1 MNIFATI
8 TNRTMKQNKART
20 IVTIIGV
27 ILATAMISAVITL
40 GISLQRYMY
49 DYAVETDGNW
59 HVVAKGLSEEQVKEF
74 QENEEVKDSSVISE
88 IGYAKIGENDED
100 LFGQY
105 LYLQS
110 IDEKAAEML
119 SVKLTQGR
127 LPENENEII
136 IQGGLQQND
145 NEIRIGDTI
154 SFPVGDRKD
163 AEGNSLPFNAYIQV
177 DEEGNPMETFQEREQ
192 RQFEVVGFL
201 EHWGDTQVAGAGLD
215 AFTGK
220 GEESQSVNQI
230 YMELKNPSDAFAFME
245 KYEDEF
251 SMQGNTSVLRW
262 MGVSGNASFEGML
275 NGMLTILIV
284 IIGVGAVSL
293 IYNAFSISLRERT
306 TQFGLLS
313 SIGATKRQLRR
324 SMWQEAL
331 VVGAIGIP
339 IGILCGIGGIGVT
352 LYFIGDSMAQ
362 FIHGTQSGKMTL
374 QTSPGAILLSA
385 LIAFLIICISVW
397 IPAARIKKITPLEAI
412 RANKDVR
419 IRAKEVKSPKI
430 IQKLFGLEGMLAD
443 KNYKRDRKKYR
454 ATVFSLTISIVLFTS
469 ATLFSNYM
477 DMTGSFMLEAPEY
490 ELQFVLV
497 DSEEDD
503 IEGKDNERE
512 DLLQMFEQGED
523 VDEVELHGEMSMPAG
538 IAKEDLADEA
548 TNHIWGYGLQEFY
561 TITEEAASPFNEK
574 DYYEYFEVI
583 GLSDEA
589 FEEYAS
595 SQGVNP
601 APYMQKG
608 NREVLFYDN
617 YQFYNGDSGRYENV
631 RTIGQEG
638 INIQI
643 LPENPSYDE
652 EYQDPNTIMNGAES
666 LVLGQRVDQMP
677 EGIENSNSICTI
689 VIPESRGE
697 ELIGTNS
704 YNRSGFIWC
713 YQIQS
718 SNYQNSYEDL
728 TQKMEE
734 RGIDKDSLRNI
745 AQQYEQDRGI
755 QIAIR
760 ILSFGFIT
768 LISLIAA
775 VNVFNTISTNIM
787 LRKREFAML
796 KSMGM
801 NMKSM
806 KKMMN
811 YECLIYGFR
820 SIFYGVILS
829 LLISFAMFMVL
840 SQGAAVDF
848 RQPWEGIL
856 ISVIWVFAVVFIT
869 MLYSMSKIKKQNII
883 DELKKDS

>member
-1 MNIFATI
+1 MNIFVTI

-27 ILATAMISAVITL
+27 ILATAMISAVVTL

-59 HVVAKGLSEEQVKEF
+59 HVVAKGLSEERVKEF
-74 QENEEVKDSSVISE
+74 QENEEVKDFSVISE

-119 SVKLTQGR
+119 SLKLTQGR

-163 AEGNSLPFNAYIQV
+163 EEGNSLLYNAPVQY
-177 DEEGNPMETFQEREQ
+177 DEEVKLTETFQKRED
-192 RQFEVVGFL
+192 RQFTVVGFL
-201 EHWGDTQVAGAGLD
+201 EHWGNTQRSGAGLD
-215 AFTGK
+215 AFIGK
-220 GEESQSVNQI
+220 GPESQSINHL
-230 YMELKNPSDAFAFME
+230 YMELYHPSDTFDFIE
-245 KYEDEF
+245 KYKDDTF
-251 SMQGNTSVLRW
+251 MQENTSVLKW
-262 MGVSGNASFEGML
+262 MGISGNDTFQGML
-275 NGMLTILIV
+275 IGMLTILIV
-284 IIGVGAVSL
+284 IIGIGAVSL

-339 IGILCGIGGIGVT
+339 IGILSGIGGIGVT
-352 LYFIGDSMAQ
+352 LHFIGESMARY
-362 FIHGTQSGKMTL
+362 IHGTEDGKITL
-374 QTSPGAILLSA
+374 ETSPGAILLSA

-412 RANKDVR
+412 RANKDVC
-419 IRAKEVKSPKI
+419 IRSKEVKSPKI
-430 IQKLFGLEGMLAD
+430 IQKLFGLEGMLAN

-454 ATVFSLTISIVLFTS
+454 ATVFSLTVSIVLFTA

-477 DMTGSFMLEAPEY
+477 DMTGAFMLEAPEY
-490 ELQFVLV
+490 ELQYV
-497 DSEEDD
+497 DWENELAK
-503 IEGKDNERE
+503 EERE
-512 DLLQMFEQGED
+512 DLLRMFESGED
-523 VDEVELHGEMSMPAG
+523 VKEVDLHGEMSIPAE
-538 IAKEDLADEA
+538 IAKDDTTRESRDNLE
-548 TNHIWGYGLQEFY
+548 GYELQNFY
-561 TITEEAASPFNEK
+561 DFSESETVSLDAEK
-574 DYYEYFEVI
+574 WYDYFKVI
-583 GLSDEA
+583 GLPDEE
-589 FEEYAS
+589 FRTYAS
-595 SQGVNP
+595 SHGIDP
-601 APYMQKG
+601 EPYMQEG
-608 NREVLFYDN
+608 NKDVLYYDAYGFFN
-617 YQFYNGDSGRYENV
+617 ADTSRYEKIH
-631 RTIGQEG
+631 TIQEEG
-638 INIQI
+638 TKIRFLPQI
-643 LPENPSYDE
+643 DYENNETPSV
-652 EYQDPNTIMNGAES
+652 QTILDQASGV
-666 LVLGQRVDQMP
+666 VLKKQMKTLP
-677 EGIENSNSICTI
+677 EGISEPNSFCTI
-689 VIPESRGE
+689 IIPENRAE
-697 ELIGTNS
+697 ALIGIDS
-704 YNRSGFIWC
+704 YNRSGFAWF
-713 YQIQS
+713 YQIKS
-718 SNYQNSYEDL
+718 ANYQKSYESL
-728 TQKMEE
+728 TAKMEE
-734 RGIDKDSLRNI
+734 RGMNKDSLFNA
-745 AQQYEQDRGI
+745 AQRYEEDRGI

-829 LLISFAMFMVL
+829 ILISFAMFMVL
-840 SQGAAVDF
+840 SQGVAIDF

-869 MLYSMSKIKKQNII
+869 MIYSMSKIKKQNII

>member
-1 MNIFATI
+1 MNIFVTI

-59 HVVAKGLSEEQVKEF
+59 HVVAKGLSEERVKEF
-74 QENEEVKDSSVISE
+74 QENEEVKDFSVISE

-119 SVKLTQGR
+119 SLKLTQGR

-163 AEGNSLPFNAYIQV
+163 EEGNSLLYNAPVQYN
-177 DEEGNPMETFQEREQ
+177 EEVKLTETFQKRED
-192 RQFEVVGFL
+192 RQFTVVGFL
-201 EHWGDTQVAGAGLD
+201 EHWGNTQRSGAGLD
-215 AFTGK
+215 AFIGK
-220 GEESQSVNQI
+220 GPESQSI
-230 YMELKNPSDAFAFME
+230 HHLYMELYHPSDTFDFIE
-245 KYEDEF
+245 KYKDDTF
-251 SMQGNTSVLRW
+251 MQENTSVLKW
-262 MGVSGNASFEGML
+262 MGISGNDTFQGML
-275 NGMLTILIV
+275 IGMLTILIV
-284 IIGVGAVSL
+284 IIGIGAVSL

-339 IGILCGIGGIGVT
+339 IGILSGIGGIGVT
-352 LYFIGDSMAQ
+352 LHFIGESMARY
-362 FIHGTQSGKMTL
+362 IHGTEDGRITL
-374 QTSPGAILLSA
+374 ETSPGAILLSA

-412 RANKDVR
+412 RANKDVC
-419 IRAKEVKSPKI
+419 IRSKEVKSPKI
-430 IQKLFGLEGMLAD
+430 IQKLFGLEGMLAN

-454 ATVFSLTISIVLFTS
+454 ATVFSLTVSIVLFTA

-477 DMTGSFMLEAPEY
+477 DMTGAFMLEAPEY
-490 ELQFVLV
+490 ELQYV
-497 DSEEDD
+497 DWENELAK
-503 IEGKDNERE
+503 EERE
-512 DLLQMFEQGED
+512 DLLGMFESGED
-523 VDEVELHGEMSMPAG
+523 VKEVDLHGEMSIPAE
-538 IAKEDLADEA
+538 IAKDDTTRESRDNLEGYELQNFYDLSENE
-548 TNHIWGYGLQEFY
+548 T
-561 TITEEAASPFNEK
+561 ASLDAEK
-574 DYYEYFEVI
+574 WYDYFKVI
-583 GLSDEA
+583 GLPDDE
-589 FEEYAS
+589 FRTYAS
-595 SQGVNP
+595 SYGIDP
-601 APYMQKG
+601 EPYMQEG
-608 NREVLFYDN
+608 NKDVLYYDAYGFFN
-617 YQFYNGDSGRYENV
+617 ADTSRYEKIH
-631 RTIGQEG
+631 TIQEEG
-638 INIQI
+638 TEIRFLPKIDYENNETPSVQTI
-643 LPENPSYDE
+643 LDQAS
-652 EYQDPNTIMNGAES
+652 GV
-666 LVLGQRVDQMP
+666 VLKKQMKTLP
-677 EGIENSNSICTI
+677 EGISEPNSFCTI
-689 VIPESRGE
+689 IIPENRAE
-697 ELIGTNS
+697 VLIGNDS
-704 YNRSGFIWC
+704 YNRSGFAWF
-713 YQIQS
+713 YQIKS
-718 SNYQNSYEDL
+718 ANYQKSYESL
-728 TQKMEE
+728 TAKMEE
-734 RGIDKDSLRNI
+734 RGMNKDSLFNA
-745 AQQYEQDRGI
+745 AQRYEEDRGI

-829 LLISFAMFMVL
+829 ILISFAMFMAL
-840 SQGAAVDF
+840 SQGAAIDF

-869 MLYSMSKIKKQNII
+869 MIYSMSKIKKQNII

>member
-1 MNIFATI
+1 MNIFVTI

-27 ILATAMISAVITL
+27 ILATAMISAVVTL

-59 HVVAKGLSEEQVKEF
+59 HVVAKGLSEERVKEF
-74 QENEEVKDSSVISE
+74 QENEEVKDFSVISE

-119 SVKLTQGR
+119 SLKLNQGR

-163 AEGNSLPFNAYIQV
+163 EEGNSLLYNAPV
-177 DEEGNPMETFQEREQ
+177 EDDEEVKLTETFQKRED
-192 RQFEVVGFL
+192 RQFTVVGFL
-201 EHWGDTQVAGAGLD
+201 EHWGNTQRSGAGLD
-215 AFTGK
+215 AFIGK
-220 GEESQSVNQI
+220 GPESQSINHL
-230 YMELKNPSDAFAFME
+230 YMELYHPSDTFDFIE
-245 KYEDEF
+245 KYKDDTF
-251 SMQGNTSVLRW
+251 MQENTSVLKW
-262 MGVSGNASFEGML
+262 MGISGNDTFQGML
-275 NGMLTILIV
+275 IGMLTILIV
-284 IIGVGAVSL
+284 IIGIGAVSL

-339 IGILCGIGGIGVT
+339 IGILSGIGGIGVT
-352 LYFIGDSMAQ
+352 LHFIGESMARY
-362 FIHGTQSGKMTL
+362 IHGTEDGKITL
-374 QTSPGAILLSA
+374 ETSPGAILLSA

-412 RANKDVR
+412 RANKDVC
-419 IRAKEVKSPKI
+419 IRSKEVKSPKI
-430 IQKLFGLEGMLAD
+430 IQKLFGLEGMLAN

-454 ATVFSLTISIVLFTS
+454 ATVFSLTVSIVLFTA

-477 DMTGSFMLEAPEY
+477 DMTGAFMLEAPEY
-490 ELQFVLV
+490 ELQYV
-497 DSEEDD
+497 DWENELAK
-503 IEGKDNERE
+503 EERE
-512 DLLQMFEQGED
+512 DLLRMFESGED
-523 VDEVELHGEMSMPAG
+523 VKEVDLHGEMSIPAE
-538 IAKEDLADEA
+538 IAKDDTTRESRDNLEGYELQNFYDLSESETVSLDA
-548 TNHIWGYGLQEFY
+548 
-561 TITEEAASPFNEK
+561 EK
-574 DYYEYFEVI
+574 WYDYFKVI
-583 GLSDEA
+583 GLPDEE
-589 FEEYAS
+589 FRTYAS
-595 SQGVNP
+595 SHGIDP
-601 APYMQKG
+601 EPYMQEG
-608 NREVLFYDN
+608 NKDVLYYDAYGFFN
-617 YQFYNGDSGRYENV
+617 ADTSRYEKIH
-631 RTIGQEG
+631 TIQEEG
-638 INIQI
+638 TKIRFLPQI
-643 LPENPSYDE
+643 DYENNETPSV
-652 EYQDPNTIMNGAES
+652 QTILDQASGV
-666 LVLGQRVDQMP
+666 VLKKQMKTLP
-677 EGIENSNSICTI
+677 EGISEPNSFCTI
-689 VIPESRGE
+689 IIPENRAE
-697 ELIGTNS
+697 ALIGIDS
-704 YNRSGFIWC
+704 YNRSGFAWF
-713 YQIQS
+713 YQIKS
-718 SNYQNSYEDL
+718 ANYQKSYESL
-728 TQKMEE
+728 TAKMEE
-734 RGIDKDSLRNI
+734 RGMNKDSLFNA
-745 AQQYEQDRGI
+745 AQRYEEDRGI

-829 LLISFAMFMVL
+829 ILISFAMFMVL
-840 SQGAAVDF
+840 SQGVAIDF

-869 MLYSMSKIKKQNII
+869 MIYSMSKIKKQNII

>member
-1 MNIFATI
+1 MNIFVTI

-27 ILATAMISAVITL
+27 ILATAMISAVVTL

-59 HVVAKGLSEEQVKEF
+59 HVVAKGLSEERVKEF
-74 QENEEVKDSSVISE
+74 QENEEVKDFSVISE

-119 SVKLTQGR
+119 SLKLTQGR

-163 AEGNSLPFNAYIQV
+163 EEGNSLLYDAPVQY
-177 DEEGNPMETFQEREQ
+177 DEEVKLTETFQKRED
-192 RQFEVVGFL
+192 RQFTVVGFL
-201 EHWGDTQVAGAGLD
+201 EHWGNTQRSGAGLD
-215 AFTGK
+215 AFIGK
-220 GEESQSVNQI
+220 GPESQSINHL
-230 YMELKNPSDAFAFME
+230 YMELYHPSDTFDFIE
-245 KYEDEF
+245 KYKDDTF
-251 SMQGNTSVLRW
+251 MQENTSVLKW
-262 MGVSGNASFEGML
+262 MGISGNDTFQGML
-275 NGMLTILIV
+275 IGMLTILIV
-284 IIGVGAVSL
+284 IIGIGAVSL

-339 IGILCGIGGIGVT
+339 IGILSGIGGIGVT
-352 LYFIGDSMAQ
+352 LHFIGESMARY
-362 FIHGTQSGKMTL
+362 IHGTEDGKITL
-374 QTSPGAILLSA
+374 ETSPGAILLSA

-412 RANKDVR
+412 RANKDVC
-419 IRAKEVKSPKI
+419 IRSKEVKSPKI
-430 IQKLFGLEGMLAD
+430 IQKLFGLEGMLAN

-454 ATVFSLTISIVLFTS
+454 ATVFSLTVSIVLFTA

-477 DMTGSFMLEAPEY
+477 DMTGAFMLEAPEY
-490 ELQFVLV
+490 ELQYV
-497 DSEEDD
+497 DWENELAK
-503 IEGKDNERE
+503 EERE
-512 DLLQMFEQGED
+512 DLLRMFESGED
-523 VDEVELHGEMSMPAG
+523 VKEVDLHGEMSIPAE
-538 IAKEDLADEA
+538 IAKDDTTRESRDNLEGYELQNFYDLSESETVSLDA
-548 TNHIWGYGLQEFY
+548 
-561 TITEEAASPFNEK
+561 EK
-574 DYYEYFEVI
+574 WYDYFKVI
-583 GLSDEA
+583 GLPDEE
-589 FEEYAS
+589 FRTYAS
-595 SQGVNP
+595 SHGIDP
-601 APYMQKG
+601 EPYMQEG
-608 NREVLFYDN
+608 NKDVLYYDAYGFFN
-617 YQFYNGDSGRYENV
+617 ADTSRYEKIH
-631 RTIGQEG
+631 TIQEEG
-638 INIQI
+638 TKIRFLPQI
-643 LPENPSYDE
+643 DYENNETPSV
-652 EYQDPNTIMNGAES
+652 QTILDQASGV
-666 LVLGQRVDQMP
+666 VLKKQMKTLP
-677 EGIENSNSICTI
+677 EGISEPNSFCTI
-689 VIPESRGE
+689 IIPENRAE
-697 ELIGTNS
+697 ALIGIDS
-704 YNRSGFIWC
+704 YNRSGFAWF
-713 YQIQS
+713 YQIKS
-718 SNYQNSYEDL
+718 ANYQKSYESL
-728 TQKMEE
+728 TAKMEE
-734 RGIDKDSLRNI
+734 RGMNKDSLFNA
-745 AQQYEQDRGI
+745 AQRYEEDRGI

-768 LISLIAA
+768 LISLIAS

-829 LLISFAMFMVL
+829 ILISFAMFMVL
-840 SQGAAVDF
+840 SQGVAIDF

-869 MLYSMSKIKKQNII
+869 MIYSMSKIKKQNII

>member
-1 MNIFATI
+1 MNIFVTI

-27 ILATAMISAVITL
+27 ILATAMISAVVTL

-59 HVVAKGLSEEQVKEF
+59 HVVAKGLSEERVKEF
-74 QENEEVKDSSVISE
+74 QENEEVKDFSVISE

-119 SVKLTQGR
+119 SLKLTQGR

-163 AEGNSLPFNAYIQV
+163 EEGNSLLYNAPVQY
-177 DEEGNPMETFQEREQ
+177 DEEVKLTETFQKRED
-192 RQFEVVGFL
+192 RQFTVVGFL
-201 EHWGDTQVAGAGLD
+201 EHWGNTQRSGAGLD
-215 AFTGK
+215 AFIGK
-220 GEESQSVNQI
+220 GPESQSINHL
-230 YMELKNPSDAFAFME
+230 YMELYHPSDTFDFIE
-245 KYEDEF
+245 KYKDDTF
-251 SMQGNTSVLRW
+251 MQENTSVLKW
-262 MGVSGNASFEGML
+262 MGISGNDTFQGML
-275 NGMLTILIV
+275 IGMLTILIV
-284 IIGVGAVSL
+284 IIGIGAVSL

-339 IGILCGIGGIGVT
+339 IGILSGIGGIGVT
-352 LYFIGDSMAQ
+352 LHFIGESMARY
-362 FIHGTQSGKMTL
+362 IHGTEDGKITL
-374 QTSPGAILLSA
+374 ETSPGAILLSA

-412 RANKDVR
+412 RANKDVC
-419 IRAKEVKSPKI
+419 IRSKEVKSPKI
-430 IQKLFGLEGMLAD
+430 IQKLFGLEGMLAN

-454 ATVFSLTISIVLFTS
+454 ATVFSLTVSIVLFTA

-477 DMTGSFMLEAPEY
+477 DMTGAFMLEAPEY
-490 ELQFVLV
+490 ELQYV
-497 DSEEDD
+497 DWENELAK
-503 IEGKDNERE
+503 EERE
-512 DLLQMFEQGED
+512 DLLRMFESGED
-523 VDEVELHGEMSMPAG
+523 VKEVDLHGEMSIPAE
-538 IAKEDLADEA
+538 IAKDDTTRESRDNLEGYELQNFYDLSESETVSLDAEKWYDYFKVVGLPDE
-548 TNHIWGYGLQEFY
+548 EFR
-561 TITEEAASPFNEK
+561 T
-574 DYYEYFEVI
+574 
-583 GLSDEA
+583 
-589 FEEYAS
+589 YAS
-595 SQGVNP
+595 SHGIDP
-601 APYMQKG
+601 EPYMQEENKD
-608 NREVLFYDN
+608 VLYYDAYGFFN
-617 YQFYNGDSGRYENV
+617 ADTSRYEKIH
-631 RTIGQEG
+631 TIQEEG
-638 INIQI
+638 TKIRFLPQI
-643 LPENPSYDE
+643 DYENNETPSV
-652 EYQDPNTIMNGAES
+652 QTILDQASGV
-666 LVLGQRVDQMP
+666 VLKKQMKTLP
-677 EGIENSNSICTI
+677 EGISEPNSFCTI
-689 VIPESRGE
+689 IIPENRAE
-697 ELIGTNS
+697 ALIGIDS
-704 YNRSGFIWC
+704 YNRSGFAWF
-713 YQIQS
+713 YQIKS
-718 SNYQNSYEDL
+718 ANYQKSYESL
-728 TQKMEE
+728 TAKMEE
-734 RGIDKDSLRNI
+734 RGMNKDSLFNA
-745 AQQYEQDRGI
+745 AQRYEEDRGI

-829 LLISFAMFMVL
+829 ILISFAMFMVL
-840 SQGAAVDF
+840 SQGVAIDF

-869 MLYSMSKIKKQNII
+869 MIYSMSKIKKQNII

>member
-1 MNIFATI
+1 MNIFVTI

-59 HVVAKGLSEEQVKEF
+59 HVVAKGLSEERVKEL
-74 QENEEVKDSSVISE
+74 QENEEVKDFSVISE

-119 SVKLTQGR
+119 SLKLTQGR

-163 AEGNSLPFNAYIQV
+163 EEGNSLLYNAPVQY
-177 DEEGNPMETFQEREQ
+177 DEEVKLTETFQKRED
-192 RQFEVVGFL
+192 RQFTVVGFL
-201 EHWGDTQVAGAGLD
+201 EHWGNTQRSGAGLD
-215 AFTGK
+215 AFIGK
-220 GEESQSVNQI
+220 GPESQSINHL
-230 YMELKNPSDAFAFME
+230 YMELYHPSATFDFIE
-245 KYEDEF
+245 KYKDDTF
-251 SMQGNTSVLRW
+251 MQENTSVLKW
-262 MGVSGNASFEGML
+262 MGISGNDTFQGML
-275 NGMLTILIV
+275 IGMLTILIV
-284 IIGVGAVSL
+284 IIGIGAVSL

-339 IGILCGIGGIGVT
+339 IGILSGIGGIGVT
-352 LYFIGDSMAQ
+352 LHFIGESMARY
-362 FIHGTQSGKMTL
+362 IHGTEDGRITL
-374 QTSPGAILLSA
+374 ETSPGAILLSA

-412 RANKDVR
+412 RANKDVC
-419 IRAKEVKSPKI
+419 IRSKEVKSPKI
-430 IQKLFGLEGMLAD
+430 IQKLFGLEGMLAN

-454 ATVFSLTISIVLFTS
+454 ATVFSLTVSIVLFTA

-477 DMTGSFMLEAPEY
+477 DMTGAFMLEAPEY
-490 ELQFVLV
+490 ELQYV
-497 DSEEDD
+497 DWENELAK
-503 IEGKDNERE
+503 EERE
-512 DLLQMFEQGED
+512 DLLWMFESGED
-523 VDEVELHGEMSMPAG
+523 VKEVDLHGEMSIPAEITKDDTTRESRDNLEG
-538 IAKEDLADEA
+538 YELQNFYDLSESETVSLDA
-548 TNHIWGYGLQEFY
+548 
-561 TITEEAASPFNEK
+561 EK
-574 DYYEYFEVI
+574 WYDYFKVI
-583 GLSDEA
+583 GLPDEE
-589 FEEYAS
+589 FRTYAS
-595 SQGVNP
+595 SHGIDP
-601 APYMQKG
+601 EPYMQEG
-608 NREVLFYDN
+608 NKDVLYYDAYGFFN
-617 YQFYNGDSGRYENV
+617 ADTSRYEKIH
-631 RTIGQEG
+631 TIQEEG
-638 INIQI
+638 TKIRFLPQI
-643 LPENPSYDE
+643 DYENNETPSV
-652 EYQDPNTIMNGAES
+652 QTILDQASGV
-666 LVLGQRVDQMP
+666 VLKKQMKTLP
-677 EGIENSNSICTI
+677 EGISEPNSFCTI
-689 VIPESRGE
+689 IIPENRAE
-697 ELIGTNS
+697 ALIGTDS
-704 YNRSGFIWC
+704 YNRSGFAWF
-713 YQIQS
+713 YQIKS
-718 SNYQNSYEDL
+718 ANYQKSYESL
-728 TQKMEE
+728 TAKMEE
-734 RGIDKDSLRNI
+734 RGMNKDSLFNA
-745 AQQYEQDRGI
+745 AQRYEEDRGI

-829 LLISFAMFMVL
+829 ILISFAMFMVL
-840 SQGAAVDF
+840 SQGAAIDF

-869 MLYSMSKIKKQNII
+869 MIYSMSKIKKQNII

>member
-1 MNIFATI
+1 MNIFVTI

-27 ILATAMISAVITL
+27 ILATAMISAVVTL

-59 HVVAKGLSEEQVKEF
+59 HVVAKGLSEERVKEF
-74 QENEEVKDSSVISE
+74 QENEEVKDFSVISE

-119 SVKLTQGR
+119 SLKLTQGR

-163 AEGNSLPFNAYIQV
+163 EEGNSLLYNAPVQY
-177 DEEGNPMETFQEREQ
+177 DEEVKLTETFQKRED
-192 RQFEVVGFL
+192 RQFTVVGFL
-201 EHWGDTQVAGAGLD
+201 EHWGNTQRSGAGLD
-215 AFTGK
+215 AFIGK
-220 GEESQSVNQI
+220 GPESQSINHL
-230 YMELKNPSDAFAFME
+230 YMELYHPSDTFDFIE
-245 KYEDEF
+245 KYKDDTF
-251 SMQGNTSVLRW
+251 MQENTSVLKW
-262 MGVSGNASFEGML
+262 MGISGNDTFQGML
-275 NGMLTILIV
+275 IGMLTILIV
-284 IIGVGAVSL
+284 IIGIGAVFL

-339 IGILCGIGGIGVT
+339 IGILSGIGGIGVT
-352 LYFIGDSMAQ
+352 LHFIGESMARY
-362 FIHGTQSGKMTL
+362 IHGTEDGKITL
-374 QTSPGAILLSA
+374 ETSPGAILLSA

-412 RANKDVR
+412 RANKDVC
-419 IRAKEVKSPKI
+419 IRSKEVKSPKI
-430 IQKLFGLEGMLAD
+430 IQKLFGLEGMLAN

-454 ATVFSLTISIVLFTS
+454 ATVFSLTVSIVLFTA

-477 DMTGSFMLEAPEY
+477 DMTGAFMLEAPEY
-490 ELQFVLV
+490 ELQYV
-497 DSEEDD
+497 DWENELAK
-503 IEGKDNERE
+503 EERE
-512 DLLQMFEQGED
+512 DLLRMFESGED
-523 VDEVELHGEMSMPAG
+523 VKEVDLHGEMSIPAE
-538 IAKEDLADEA
+538 IAKDDTTRESRDNLEGYELQNFYDLSESETVSLDA
-548 TNHIWGYGLQEFY
+548 
-561 TITEEAASPFNEK
+561 EK
-574 DYYEYFEVI
+574 WYDYFKVI
-583 GLSDEA
+583 GLPDEE
-589 FEEYAS
+589 FRTYAS
-595 SQGVNP
+595 SHGIDP
-601 APYMQKG
+601 EPYMQEG
-608 NREVLFYDN
+608 NKDVLYYDAYGFFN
-617 YQFYNGDSGRYENV
+617 ADTSRYEKIH
-631 RTIGQEG
+631 TIQEEG
-638 INIQI
+638 TKIRFLPQI
-643 LPENPSYDE
+643 DYENNETPSV
-652 EYQDPNTIMNGAES
+652 QTILDQASGV
-666 LVLGQRVDQMP
+666 VLKKQMKTLP
-677 EGIENSNSICTI
+677 EGISEPNSFCTI
-689 VIPESRGE
+689 IIPENRAE
-697 ELIGTNS
+697 ALIGIDS
-704 YNRSGFIWC
+704 YNRSGFAWF
-713 YQIQS
+713 YQIKS
-718 SNYQNSYEDL
+718 ANYQKSYESL
-728 TQKMEE
+728 TAKMEE
-734 RGIDKDSLRNI
+734 RGMNKDSLFNA
-745 AQQYEQDRGI
+745 AQRYEEDRGI

-829 LLISFAMFMVL
+829 ILISFAMFMVL
-840 SQGAAVDF
+840 SQGVAIDF

-869 MLYSMSKIKKQNII
+869 MIYSMSKIKKQNII

>member
-1 MNIFATI
+1 MNIFVTI

-27 ILATAMISAVITL
+27 ILATAMISAVVTL

-59 HVVAKGLSEEQVKEF
+59 HVVAKGLSEERVKEF
-74 QENEEVKDSSVISE
+74 QENEEVKDFSVISE

-119 SVKLTQGR
+119 SLKLTQGR

-163 AEGNSLPFNAYIQV
+163 EEGNSLLYNAPVQY
-177 DEEGNPMETFQEREQ
+177 DEEVKLTETFQKRED
-192 RQFEVVGFL
+192 RQFTVVGFL
-201 EHWGDTQVAGAGLD
+201 EHWGNTQRSGAGLD
-215 AFTGK
+215 AFIGK
-220 GEESQSVNQI
+220 GPESQSINHL
-230 YMELKNPSDAFAFME
+230 YMELYHPSDTFDFIE
-245 KYEDEF
+245 KYKDDTF
-251 SMQGNTSVLRW
+251 MQENTSVLKW
-262 MGVSGNASFEGML
+262 MGISGNDTFQGML
-275 NGMLTILIV
+275 IGMLTILIV
-284 IIGVGAVSL
+284 IIGIGAVSL

-339 IGILCGIGGIGVT
+339 IGILSGIGGIGVT
-352 LYFIGDSMAQ
+352 LHFIGESMARY
-362 FIHGTQSGKMTL
+362 IHGTEDGKITL
-374 QTSPGAILLSA
+374 ETSPGAILLSA

-412 RANKDVR
+412 RANKDVC
-419 IRAKEVKSPKI
+419 IRSKEVKSPKI
-430 IQKLFGLEGMLAD
+430 IQKLFGLEGMLAN

-454 ATVFSLTISIVLFTS
+454 ATVFSLTVSIVLFTA

-477 DMTGSFMLEAPEY
+477 DMTGAFMLEAPEY
-490 ELQFVLV
+490 ELQYV
-497 DSEEDD
+497 DWENELAK
-503 IEGKDNERE
+503 EERE
-512 DLLQMFEQGED
+512 DLLRMFESGED
-523 VDEVELHGEMSMPAG
+523 VKEVDLHGEMSIPAE
-538 IAKEDLADEA
+538 IAKDDTTRESRDNLEGYELQNFYDLSESETVSLDA
-548 TNHIWGYGLQEFY
+548 
-561 TITEEAASPFNEK
+561 EK
-574 DYYEYFEVI
+574 WYDYFKVI
-583 GLSDEA
+583 GLPDEE
-589 FEEYAS
+589 FRTYAS
-595 SQGVNP
+595 SHGIDP
-601 APYMQKG
+601 EPYMQEG
-608 NREVLFYDN
+608 NKDVLYYDAYGFFN
-617 YQFYNGDSGRYENV
+617 ADTSRYEKIH
-631 RTIGQEG
+631 TIQEEG
-638 INIQI
+638 TKIRFLPQI
-643 LPENPSYDE
+643 DYENNETPSV
-652 EYQDPNTIMNGAES
+652 QTILDQASGV
-666 LVLGQRVDQMP
+666 VLKKQMKTLP
-677 EGIENSNSICTI
+677 EGISEPNSFCTI
-689 VIPESRGE
+689 IIPENRAE
-697 ELIGTNS
+697 ALIGIDS
-704 YNRSGFIWC
+704 YNRSGFAWF
-713 YQIQS
+713 YQIKS
-718 SNYQNSYEDL
+718 ANYQKSYESL
-728 TQKMEE
+728 TAKMEE
-734 RGIDKDSLRNI
+734 RGMNKDSLFNA
-745 AQQYEQDRGI
+745 AQRYEEDRGI

-829 LLISFAMFMVL
+829 ILISFAMFMVL
-840 SQGAAVDF
+840 SQGVAIDF

-869 MLYSMSKIKKQNII
+869 MIYSMSKIKKQNII

>member
-1 MNIFATI
+1 MNIFVTI

-27 ILATAMISAVITL
+27 ILATAMISAVVTL

-59 HVVAKGLSEEQVKEF
+59 HVVAKGLSEERVKEF
-74 QENEEVKDSSVISE
+74 QENEEVKDFSVISE

-119 SVKLTQGR
+119 SLKLTQGR

-163 AEGNSLPFNAYIQV
+163 EEGNSLLYNAPVQY
-177 DEEGNPMETFQEREQ
+177 DEEVKLTETFQKRED
-192 RQFEVVGFL
+192 RQFTVVGFL
-201 EHWGDTQVAGAGLD
+201 EHWGNTQRSGAGLD
-215 AFTGK
+215 AFIGK
-220 GEESQSVNQI
+220 GPESQSINHL
-230 YMELKNPSDAFAFME
+230 YMELYHPSDTFDFIE
-245 KYEDEF
+245 KYKDDTF
-251 SMQGNTSVLRW
+251 MQENTSVLKW
-262 MGVSGNASFEGML
+262 MGISGNDTFQGML
-275 NGMLTILIV
+275 IGMLTILIV
-284 IIGVGAVSL
+284 IIGIGAVSL

-339 IGILCGIGGIGVT
+339 IGILSGIGGIGVT
-352 LYFIGDSMAQ
+352 LHFIGESMARY
-362 FIHGTQSGKMTL
+362 IHGTEDGKITL
-374 QTSPGAILLSA
+374 ETSPGAILLSA

-412 RANKDVR
+412 RANKDVC
-419 IRAKEVKSPKI
+419 IRSKEVKSPKI
-430 IQKLFGLEGMLAD
+430 IQKLFGLEGMLAN

-454 ATVFSLTISIVLFTS
+454 ATVFSLTVSIVLFTA

-477 DMTGSFMLEAPEY
+477 DMTGAFMLEAPEY
-490 ELQFVLV
+490 ELQYV
-497 DSEEDD
+497 DWENELAK
-503 IEGKDNERE
+503 EERE
-512 DLLQMFEQGED
+512 DLLRMFESGED
-523 VDEVELHGEMSMPAG
+523 VKEVDLHGEMSIPAE
-538 IAKEDLADEA
+538 IAKDDTTRESRDNLEGYELQNFYDLSESETVSLDA
-548 TNHIWGYGLQEFY
+548 
-561 TITEEAASPFNEK
+561 EK
-574 DYYEYFEVI
+574 WYDYFKVI
-583 GLSDEA
+583 GLPDEE
-589 FEEYAS
+589 FRTYAS
-595 SQGVNP
+595 SHGIDP
-601 APYMQKG
+601 EPYMQEG
-608 NREVLFYDN
+608 NKDVLYYDAYGFFN
-617 YQFYNGDSGRYENV
+617 ADTSRYEKIH
-631 RTIGQEG
+631 TIQEEG
-638 INIQI
+638 TKIRFLPQI
-643 LPENPSYDE
+643 DYENNETPSV
-652 EYQDPNTIMNGAES
+652 QTILDQASGV
-666 LVLGQRVDQMP
+666 VLKKQMKTLP
-677 EGIENSNSICTI
+677 EGISEPNSFCTI
-689 VIPESRGE
+689 IIPENRAE
-697 ELIGTNS
+697 ALIGIDS
-704 YNRSGFIWC
+704 YNRSGFAWF
-713 YQIQS
+713 YQIKS
-718 SNYQNSYEDL
+718 ANYQKSYESL
-728 TQKMEE
+728 TAKMEE
-734 RGIDKDSLRNI
+734 RGMNKDSLFNA
-745 AQQYEQDRGI
+745 AQRYEEDRGI

-811 YECLIYGFR
+811 YECLLYGFR

-829 LLISFAMFMVL
+829 ILISFAMFMVL
-840 SQGAAVDF
+840 SQGVAIDF

-869 MLYSMSKIKKQNII
+869 MIYSMSKIKKQNII

>member
-1 MNIFATI
+1 MNIFVTI

-27 ILATAMISAVITL
+27 ILATAMISAVVTL

-59 HVVAKGLSEEQVKEF
+59 HVVAKGLSEERVKEF
-74 QENEEVKDSSVISE
+74 QENEEVKDFSVISE

-119 SVKLTQGR
+119 SLKLTQGR

-163 AEGNSLPFNAYIQV
+163 EEGNSLLYNAPVQY
-177 DEEGNPMETFQEREQ
+177 DEEVKLTETFQKRED
-192 RQFEVVGFL
+192 RQFTVVGFL
-201 EHWGDTQVAGAGLD
+201 EHWGNTQRSGAGLD
-215 AFTGK
+215 AFIGK
-220 GEESQSVNQI
+220 GPESQSINHL
-230 YMELKNPSDAFAFME
+230 YMELYHPSDTFDFIE
-245 KYEDEF
+245 KYKDDTF
-251 SMQGNTSVLRW
+251 MQENTSVLKW
-262 MGVSGNASFEGML
+262 MGISGNDTFQGML
-275 NGMLTILIV
+275 IGMLTILIV
-284 IIGVGAVSL
+284 IIGIGAVSL

-339 IGILCGIGGIGVT
+339 IGILSGIGGIGVT
-352 LYFIGDSMAQ
+352 LHFIGESMARY
-362 FIHGTQSGKMTL
+362 IHGTEDGKITL
-374 QTSPGAILLSA
+374 ETSPGAILLSA

-412 RANKDVR
+412 RANKDVC
-419 IRAKEVKSPKI
+419 IRSKEVKSPKI
-430 IQKLFGLEGMLAD
+430 IQKLFGLEGMLAN

-454 ATVFSLTISIVLFTS
+454 ATVFSLTVSIVLFTA

-477 DMTGSFMLEAPEY
+477 DMTGAFMLEAPEY
-490 ELQFVLV
+490 ELQYV
-497 DSEEDD
+497 DWENELAK
-503 IEGKDNERE
+503 EERE
-512 DLLQMFEQGED
+512 DLLRMFESGED
-523 VDEVELHGEMSMPAG
+523 VKEVDLHGEMSIPAE
-538 IAKEDLADEA
+538 IAKDDTTRESRDNLEGYELQNFYDLSESETVSLDA
-548 TNHIWGYGLQEFY
+548 
-561 TITEEAASPFNEK
+561 EK
-574 DYYEYFEVI
+574 WYDYFKVI
-583 GLSDEA
+583 GLPDEE
-589 FEEYAS
+589 FRTYAS
-595 SQGVNP
+595 SHGIDP
-601 APYMQKG
+601 EPYMQEG
-608 NREVLFYDN
+608 NKDVLYYDAYGFFN
-617 YQFYNGDSGRYENV
+617 ADTSRYEKIH
-631 RTIGQEG
+631 TIQEEG
-638 INIQI
+638 TKIRFLPQI
-643 LPENPSYDE
+643 DYENNETPSV
-652 EYQDPNTIMNGAES
+652 QTILDQASGV
-666 LVLGQRVDQMP
+666 VLKKQMKALP
-677 EGIENSNSICTI
+677 EGISEPNSFCTI
-689 VIPESRGE
+689 IIPENRAE
-697 ELIGTNS
+697 ALIGIDS
-704 YNRSGFIWC
+704 YNRSGFAWF
-713 YQIQS
+713 YQIKS
-718 SNYQNSYEDL
+718 ANYQKSYESL
-728 TQKMEE
+728 TAKMEE
-734 RGIDKDSLRNI
+734 RGMNKDSLFNA
-745 AQQYEQDRGI
+745 AQRYEEDRGI

-829 LLISFAMFMVL
+829 ILISFAMFMVL
-840 SQGAAVDF
+840 SQGVAIDF

-869 MLYSMSKIKKQNII
+869 MIYSMSKIKKQNII

>member
-1 MNIFATI
+1 MNIFVTI

-59 HVVAKGLSEEQVKEF
+59 HVVAKGLSEERVKEF
-74 QENEEVKDSSVISE
+74 QENEEVKDFSVISE

-119 SVKLTQGR
+119 SLKLTQGR

-163 AEGNSLPFNAYIQV
+163 EEGNSLLYNAPVQYN
-177 DEEGNPMETFQEREQ
+177 EEVKLTETFQKRED
-192 RQFEVVGFL
+192 RQFTVVGFL
-201 EHWGDTQVAGAGLD
+201 EHWGNTQRSGAGLD
-215 AFTGK
+215 AFIGK
-220 GEESQSVNQI
+220 DPESQSINHL
-230 YMELKNPSDAFAFME
+230 YMELYHPSDTFDFIE
-245 KYEDEF
+245 KYKDDTF
-251 SMQGNTSVLRW
+251 MQENTSVLKW
-262 MGVSGNASFEGML
+262 MGISGNDTFQGML
-275 NGMLTILIV
+275 IGMLTILIV
-284 IIGVGAVSL
+284 IIGIGAVSL

-339 IGILCGIGGIGVT
+339 IGILSGIGGIGVT
-352 LYFIGDSMAQ
+352 LHFIGESMARY
-362 FIHGTQSGKMTL
+362 IHGTEDGRITL
-374 QTSPGAILLSA
+374 ETSPGAILLSA

-412 RANKDVR
+412 RANKDVC
-419 IRAKEVKSPKI
+419 IRSKEVKSPKI
-430 IQKLFGLEGMLAD
+430 IQKLFGLEGMLAN

-454 ATVFSLTISIVLFTS
+454 ATVFSLTVSIVLFTA

-477 DMTGSFMLEAPEY
+477 DMTGAFMLEAPEY
-490 ELQFVLV
+490 ELQYV
-497 DSEEDD
+497 DWENELAK
-503 IEGKDNERE
+503 EERE
-512 DLLQMFEQGED
+512 DLLGMFESGED
-523 VDEVELHGEMSMPAG
+523 VKEVDLHGEMSIPAE
-538 IAKEDLADEA
+538 IAKDDTTRESRDNLEGYELQNFYDLSENE
-548 TNHIWGYGLQEFY
+548 T
-561 TITEEAASPFNEK
+561 ASLDAEK
-574 DYYEYFEVI
+574 WYDYFKVI
-583 GLSDEA
+583 GLPDDE
-589 FEEYAS
+589 FRTYAS
-595 SQGVNP
+595 SYGIDP
-601 APYMQKG
+601 EPYMQEG
-608 NREVLFYDN
+608 NKDVLYYDAYGFFN
-617 YQFYNGDSGRYENV
+617 ADTSRYEKIH
-631 RTIGQEG
+631 TIQEEG
-638 INIQI
+638 TKIRFLPQI
-643 LPENPSYDE
+643 DYENNETPSV
-652 EYQDPNTIMNGAES
+652 QTILDQASGV
-666 LVLGQRVDQMP
+666 VLEKQMKTLP
-677 EGIENSNSICTI
+677 EGISEPNSFCTI
-689 VIPESRGE
+689 IIPENRAE
-697 ELIGTNS
+697 ALIGTDS
-704 YNRSGFIWC
+704 YNRSGFAWF
-713 YQIQS
+713 YQIKS
-718 SNYQNSYEDL
+718 ANYQKSYESL
-728 TQKMEE
+728 TAKMEE
-734 RGIDKDSLRNI
+734 RGMNKDSLFNA
-745 AQQYEQDRGI
+745 AQRYEEDRGI

-829 LLISFAMFMVL
+829 ILISFAMFMVL
-840 SQGAAVDF
+840 SQGAAIDF

-869 MLYSMSKIKKQNII
+869 MIYSMSKIKKQNII

>member
-1 MNIFATI
+1 MNIFVTI

-27 ILATAMISAVITL
+27 ILATAMISAVVTL

-59 HVVAKGLSEEQVKEF
+59 HVVAKGLSEERVKEF
-74 QENEEVKDSSVISE
+74 QENEEVKDFSVISE

-119 SVKLTQGR
+119 SLKLTQGR

-163 AEGNSLPFNAYIQV
+163 EEGNSLLYNAPVQY
-177 DEEGNPMETFQEREQ
+177 DEEVKLTETFQKRED
-192 RQFEVVGFL
+192 RQFTVVGFL
-201 EHWGDTQVAGAGLD
+201 EHWGNTQRSGAGLD
-215 AFTGK
+215 AFIGK
-220 GEESQSVNQI
+220 GPESQSINHL
-230 YMELKNPSDAFAFME
+230 YMELYPPSDTFDFIE
-245 KYEDEF
+245 KYKDDTF
-251 SMQGNTSVLRW
+251 MQENTSVLKW
-262 MGVSGNASFEGML
+262 MGISGNDTFQGML
-275 NGMLTILIV
+275 IGMLTILIV
-284 IIGVGAVSL
+284 IIGIGAVSL

-339 IGILCGIGGIGVT
+339 IGILSGIGGIGVT
-352 LYFIGDSMAQ
+352 LHFIGESMARY
-362 FIHGTQSGKMTL
+362 IHGTEDGKITL
-374 QTSPGAILLSA
+374 ETSPGAILLSA

-412 RANKDVR
+412 RANKDVC
-419 IRAKEVKSPKI
+419 IRSKEVKSPKI
-430 IQKLFGLEGMLAD
+430 IQKLFGLEGMLAN

-454 ATVFSLTISIVLFTS
+454 ATVFSLTVSIVLFTA
-469 ATLFSNYM
+469 ATLSSNYM
-477 DMTGSFMLEAPEY
+477 DMTGAFMLEAPEY
-490 ELQFVLV
+490 ELQYV
-497 DSEEDD
+497 DWENELAK
-503 IEGKDNERE
+503 EERE
-512 DLLQMFEQGED
+512 DLLRMFESGED
-523 VDEVELHGEMSMPAG
+523 VKEVDLHGEMSIPAE
-538 IAKEDLADEA
+538 IAKDDTTRESRDNLEGYELQNFYDLSESETVSLDA
-548 TNHIWGYGLQEFY
+548 
-561 TITEEAASPFNEK
+561 EK
-574 DYYEYFEVI
+574 WYDYFKVI
-583 GLSDEA
+583 GLPDEE
-589 FEEYAS
+589 FRTYAS
-595 SQGVNP
+595 SHGIDP
-601 APYMQKG
+601 EPYMQEG
-608 NREVLFYDN
+608 NKDVLYYDAYGFFN
-617 YQFYNGDSGRYENV
+617 ADTSRYEKIH
-631 RTIGQEG
+631 TIQEEG
-638 INIQI
+638 TKIRFLPQI
-643 LPENPSYDE
+643 DYENNETPSV
-652 EYQDPNTIMNGAES
+652 QTILDQASGV
-666 LVLGQRVDQMP
+666 VLKKQMKTLP
-677 EGIENSNSICTI
+677 EGISEPNSFCTI
-689 VIPESRGE
+689 IIPENRAE
-697 ELIGTNS
+697 ALIGIDS
-704 YNRSGFIWC
+704 YNRSGFAWF
-713 YQIQS
+713 YQIKS
-718 SNYQNSYEDL
+718 ANYQKSYESL
-728 TQKMEE
+728 TAKMEE
-734 RGIDKDSLRNI
+734 RGMNKDSLFNA
-745 AQQYEQDRGI
+745 AQRYEEDRGI

-829 LLISFAMFMVL
+829 ILISFAMFMVL
-840 SQGAAVDF
+840 SQGVAIDF

-869 MLYSMSKIKKQNII
+869 MIYSMSKIKKQNII

>member
-1 MNIFATI
+1 MNIFVTI

-27 ILATAMISAVITL
+27 ILATAMISAVVTL

-59 HVVAKGLSEEQVKEF
+59 HVVAKGLSEERVKEF
-74 QENEEVKDSSVISE
+74 QENEEVKDFSVISE

-119 SVKLTQGR
+119 SLKLTQGR

-163 AEGNSLPFNAYIQV
+163 EEGNSLLYNAPVQY
-177 DEEGNPMETFQEREQ
+177 DEEVKLTETFQKRED
-192 RQFEVVGFL
+192 RQFTVVGFL
-201 EHWGDTQVAGAGLD
+201 EHWGNTQRSGAGLD
-215 AFTGK
+215 AFIGK
-220 GEESQSVNQI
+220 GSESQSINHL
-230 YMELKNPSDAFAFME
+230 YMELYHPSDTFDFIE
-245 KYEDEF
+245 KYKDDTF
-251 SMQGNTSVLRW
+251 MQENTSVLKW
-262 MGVSGNASFEGML
+262 MGISGNDTFQGML
-275 NGMLTILIV
+275 IGMLTILIV
-284 IIGVGAVSL
+284 IIGIGAVSL

-339 IGILCGIGGIGVT
+339 IGILSGIGGIGVT
-352 LYFIGDSMAQ
+352 LHFIGESMARY
-362 FIHGTQSGKMTL
+362 IHGTEDGKITL
-374 QTSPGAILLSA
+374 ETSPGAILLSA

-412 RANKDVR
+412 RANKDVC
-419 IRAKEVKSPKI
+419 IRSKEVKSPKI
-430 IQKLFGLEGMLAD
+430 IQKLFGLEGMLAN

-454 ATVFSLTISIVLFTS
+454 ATVFSLTVSIVLFTA

-477 DMTGSFMLEAPEY
+477 DMTGAFMLEAPEY
-490 ELQFVLV
+490 ELQYV
-497 DSEEDD
+497 DWENELAK
-503 IEGKDNERE
+503 EERE
-512 DLLQMFEQGED
+512 DLLRMFESGED
-523 VDEVELHGEMSMPAG
+523 VKEVDLHGEMSIPAE
-538 IAKEDLADEA
+538 IAKDDTTRESRDNLEGYELQNFYDLSESETVSLDA
-548 TNHIWGYGLQEFY
+548 
-561 TITEEAASPFNEK
+561 EK
-574 DYYEYFEVI
+574 WYDYFKVI
-583 GLSDEA
+583 GLPDEE
-589 FEEYAS
+589 FRTYAS
-595 SQGVNP
+595 SHGIDP
-601 APYMQKG
+601 EPYMQEG
-608 NREVLFYDN
+608 NKDVLYYDAYGFFN
-617 YQFYNGDSGRYENV
+617 ADTSRYEKIH
-631 RTIGQEG
+631 TIQEEG
-638 INIQI
+638 TKIRFLPQI
-643 LPENPSYDE
+643 DYENNETPSV
-652 EYQDPNTIMNGAES
+652 QTILDQASGV
-666 LVLGQRVDQMP
+666 VLKKQMKTLP
-677 EGIENSNSICTI
+677 EGISEPNSFCTI
-689 VIPESRGE
+689 IIPENRAE
-697 ELIGTNS
+697 ALIGIDS
-704 YNRSGFIWC
+704 YNRSGFAWF
-713 YQIQS
+713 YQIKS
-718 SNYQNSYEDL
+718 ANYQKSYESL
-728 TQKMEE
+728 TAKMEE
-734 RGIDKDSLRNI
+734 RGMNKDSLFNA
-745 AQQYEQDRGI
+745 AQRYEEDRGI

-768 LISLIAA
+768 LFSLIAA

-829 LLISFAMFMVL
+829 ILISFAMFMVL
-840 SQGAAVDF
+840 SQGVAIDF

-869 MLYSMSKIKKQNII
+869 MIYSMSKIKKQNII

>member
-59 HVVAKGLSEEQVKEF
+59 HVAAKGLSEEQVKEF

-105 LYLQS
+105 LYLQT
-110 IDEKAAEML
+110 INEKAADML
-119 SVKLTQGR
+119 SMKLTQGR

-136 IQGGLQQND
+136 VQGGLKQNG
-145 NEIRIGDTI
+145 EEVRIGDTVT
-154 SFPVGDRKD
+154 FPVGDRID
-163 AEGNSLPFNAYIQV
+163 ENGDSLMFNASIQF
-177 DEEGNPMETFQEREQ
+177 DENLKMTETFRQREV
-192 RQFEVVGFL
+192 RQFTVTGFL
-201 EHWGDTQVAGAGLD
+201 EHWGDTQMNGAGMD
-215 AFTGK
+215 AFIGK
-220 GEESQSVNQI
+220 GNGSQAVSQVYI
-230 YMELKNPSDAFAFME
+230 ELKNPSNAFEFIE
-245 KYEDEF
+245 KYQDQF
-251 SMQGNTSVLRW
+251 FMQENTSVLRW
-262 MGVSGNASFEGML
+262 MGVSGNESFQGML
-275 NGMLTILIV
+275 NGMLAILII

-313 SIGATKRQLRR
+313 SIGATRRQLRR
-324 SMWQEAL
+324 SMWQEAM
-331 VVGAIGIP
+331 VVSVIGIP
-339 IGILCGIGGIGVT
+339 LGILCGLGGIGVT
-352 LYFIGDSMAQ
+352 LHFIGGSLAQ
-362 FIHGTQSGKMTL
+362 YIHGTQDGRITL
-374 QTSPGAILLSA
+374 QTSPGALLMSA

-397 IPAARIKKITPLEAI
+397 IPSARIKKITPLEAI
-412 RANKDVR
+412 RSNKDVR

-430 IQKLFGLEGMLAD
+430 LMKLFGLEGVLAD

-454 ATVFSLTISIVLFTS
+454 ATVFSLTVSIVLFTA

-477 DMTGSFMLEAPEY
+477 DMTGAFMLEAPEY
-490 ELQFVLV
+490 ELKYIAA
-497 DSEEDD
+497 DSEQSE
-503 IEGKDNERE
+503 EER
-512 DLLQMFEQGED
+512 DSLLQMFKEGEN
-523 VDEVELHGEMSMPAG
+523 VDEVKVHGEMSMPAE
-538 IAKEDLADEA
+538 IAKEDA
-548 TNHIWGYGLQEFY
+548 
-561 TITEEAASPFNEK
+561 TEESRDNLSAYLLEDFYNVSENEAAPYNETSF
-574 DYYEYFEVI
+574 YYYFQVI
-583 GLSDEA
+583 GLSEQE
-589 FEEYAS
+589 FESYAEKN
-595 SQGVNP
+595 GIDP
-601 APYMQKG
+601 RPYMKRG
-608 NREVLFYDN
+608 SRDVLYYDT
-617 YQFYNGDSGRYENV
+617 YGYFNGENGRYENIH
-631 RTIGQEG
+631 TIQNEG
-638 INIQI
+638 TTIRVLPQGEYETDSKESVKNVFDHASSLTLKKKMDAMPKGIEDPQAFCTI
-643 LPENPSYDE
+643 IIPENRR
-652 EYQDPNTIMNGAES
+652 A
-666 LVLGQRVDQMP
+666 
-677 EGIENSNSICTI
+677 
-689 VIPESRGE
+689 
-697 ELIGTNS
+697 ELIGADG
-704 YNRSGFIWC
+704 YNQSGFTWF
-713 YQIQS
+713 YQIKS

-728 TQKMEE
+728 TAKMEE
-734 RGIDKDSLRNI
+734 RGIDKDALRNI

>member
-1 MNIFATI
+1 MNIFVTI

-27 ILATAMISAVITL
+27 ILATAMISAVVTL

-59 HVVAKGLSEEQVKEF
+59 HVVAKGLSEERVKEF
-74 QENEEVKDSSVISE
+74 QENEEVKDFSVISE

-119 SVKLTQGR
+119 SLKLTQGR

-163 AEGNSLPFNAYIQV
+163 EEGNSLLYNAPVQY
-177 DEEGNPMETFQEREQ
+177 DEEVKLTETFQKRED
-192 RQFEVVGFL
+192 RQFTVVGFL
-201 EHWGDTQVAGAGLD
+201 EHWGNTQRSGAGLD
-215 AFTGK
+215 AFIGK
-220 GEESQSVNQI
+220 GPESQSINHL
-230 YMELKNPSDAFAFME
+230 YMELYHPSDTFDFIE
-245 KYEDEF
+245 KYKDDTF
-251 SMQGNTSVLRW
+251 MQENTSVLKW
-262 MGVSGNASFEGML
+262 MGISGNDTFQGML
-275 NGMLTILIV
+275 IGMLTILIV
-284 IIGVGAVSL
+284 IIGIGAVSL

-339 IGILCGIGGIGVT
+339 IGILSGIGGIGVT
-352 LYFIGDSMAQ
+352 LHFIGESMARY
-362 FIHGTQSGKMTL
+362 IHGTEDGKITL
-374 QTSPGAILLSA
+374 ETSPGAILLSA

-412 RANKDVR
+412 RANKDVC
-419 IRAKEVKSPKI
+419 IRSKEVKSPKI
-430 IQKLFGLEGMLAD
+430 IQKLFGLEGMLAN

-454 ATVFSLTISIVLFTS
+454 ATVFSLTVSIVLFTA

-477 DMTGSFMLEAPEY
+477 DMTGAFMLEAPEY
-490 ELQFVLV
+490 ELQYV
-497 DSEEDD
+497 DWENELAK
-503 IEGKDNERE
+503 EERE
-512 DLLQMFEQGED
+512 DLLRMFESGED
-523 VDEVELHGEMSMPAG
+523 VKEVDLHGEMSIPAE
-538 IAKEDLADEA
+538 IAKDDTTRESRDNLEGYELQNFYDLSESETVSLDA
-548 TNHIWGYGLQEFY
+548 
-561 TITEEAASPFNEK
+561 EK
-574 DYYEYFEVI
+574 WYDYFKVI
-583 GLSDEA
+583 GLPDEE
-589 FEEYAS
+589 FRTYAS
-595 SQGVNP
+595 SHGIDP
-601 APYMQKG
+601 EPYMQEG
-608 NREVLFYDN
+608 NKDVLYYDAYGFFN
-617 YQFYNGDSGRYENV
+617 ADTSRYEKIH
-631 RTIGQEG
+631 TIQEEG
-638 INIQI
+638 TKIRFLPQI
-643 LPENPSYDE
+643 DYENNETPSV
-652 EYQDPNTIMNGAES
+652 QTILDQASGV
-666 LVLGQRVDQMP
+666 VLKKQMKTLP
-677 EGIENSNSICTI
+677 EGISEPNSFCTI
-689 VIPESRGE
+689 IIPENRAE
-697 ELIGTNS
+697 ALIGIDS
-704 YNRSGFIWC
+704 YNRSGFAWF
-713 YQIQS
+713 YQIKS
-718 SNYQNSYEDL
+718 ANYQKSYESL
-728 TQKMEE
+728 TAKMEE
-734 RGIDKDSLRNI
+734 RGMNKDSLFNA
-745 AQQYEQDRGI
+745 AQRYEEDRGI

-787 LRKREFAML
+787 LRKRKFAML

-829 LLISFAMFMVL
+829 ILISFAMFMVL
-840 SQGAAVDF
+840 SQGVAIDF

-869 MLYSMSKIKKQNII
+869 MIYSMSKIKKQNII

>member
-1 MNIFATI
+1 MNIFVTI

-59 HVVAKGLSEEQVKEF
+59 HVVAKGLSEERVKEF
-74 QENEEVKDSSVISE
+74 QENEEVKDFSVISE

-119 SVKLTQGR
+119 SLKLTQGR

-163 AEGNSLPFNAYIQV
+163 EEGNSLLYNAPVQYN
-177 DEEGNPMETFQEREQ
+177 EEVKLTETFQKRED
-192 RQFEVVGFL
+192 RQFTVVGFL
-201 EHWGDTQVAGAGLD
+201 EHWGNTQRSGAGLD
-215 AFTGK
+215 AFIGK
-220 GEESQSVNQI
+220 GPESQSI
-230 YMELKNPSDAFAFME
+230 HHLYMELYHPSDTFDFIE
-245 KYEDEF
+245 KYKDDTF
-251 SMQGNTSVLRW
+251 MQENTSVLKW
-262 MGVSGNASFEGML
+262 MGISGNDTFQGML
-275 NGMLTILIV
+275 IGMLTILIV
-284 IIGVGAVSL
+284 IIGIGAVSL

-339 IGILCGIGGIGVT
+339 IGILSGIGGIGVT
-352 LYFIGDSMAQ
+352 LHFIGESMARY
-362 FIHGTQSGKMTL
+362 IHGTEDGRITL
-374 QTSPGAILLSA
+374 ETSPGAILLSA

-412 RANKDVR
+412 RANKDVC
-419 IRAKEVKSPKI
+419 IRSKEVKSPKI
-430 IQKLFGLEGMLAD
+430 IQKLFGLEGMLAN

-454 ATVFSLTISIVLFTS
+454 ATVFSLTVSIVLFTA

-477 DMTGSFMLEAPEY
+477 DMTGAFMLEAPEY
-490 ELQFVLV
+490 ELQYV
-497 DSEEDD
+497 DWENELAK
-503 IEGKDNERE
+503 EERE
-512 DLLQMFEQGED
+512 DLLGMFESGED
-523 VDEVELHGEMSMPAG
+523 VKEVDLHGEMSIPAE
-538 IAKEDLADEA
+538 IAKDDTTRESRDNLEGYELQNFYDLSESETVSLDA
-548 TNHIWGYGLQEFY
+548 
-561 TITEEAASPFNEK
+561 EK
-574 DYYEYFEVI
+574 WYDYFEVI
-583 GLSDEA
+583 GLPDDE
-589 FEEYAS
+589 FRTYAS
-595 SQGVNP
+595 SYGIDP
-601 APYMQKG
+601 EPYMQEG
-608 NREVLFYDN
+608 NKDVLYYDAYGFFN
-617 YQFYNGDSGRYENV
+617 ADTSRYEKIH
-631 RTIGQEG
+631 TIQEEG
-638 INIQI
+638 TKIRFLPQI
-643 LPENPSYDE
+643 DYENNETPSV
-652 EYQDPNTIMNGAES
+652 QTILDQASGV
-666 LVLGQRVDQMP
+666 VLEKQMKTLP
-677 EGIENSNSICTI
+677 EGISEPNSFCTI
-689 VIPESRGE
+689 IIPENRAE
-697 ELIGTNS
+697 ALIGTDS
-704 YNRSGFIWC
+704 YNRSGFAWF
-713 YQIQS
+713 YQIKS
-718 SNYQNSYEDL
+718 ANYQKSYESL
-728 TQKMEE
+728 TAKMEE
-734 RGIDKDSLRNI
+734 RGMNKDSLFNA
-745 AQQYEQDRGI
+745 AQRYEEDRGI

-829 LLISFAMFMVL
+829 ILISFAMFMVL
-840 SQGAAVDF
+840 SQGAAIDF

-869 MLYSMSKIKKQNII
+869 MIYSMSKIKKQNII

>member
-1 MNIFATI
+1 MNIFVTI

-27 ILATAMISAVITL
+27 ILATAMISAVVTL

-59 HVVAKGLSEEQVKEF
+59 HVVAKGLSEERVKEF
-74 QENEEVKDSSVISE
+74 QENEEVKDFSVISE

-119 SVKLTQGR
+119 SLKLTQGR

-163 AEGNSLPFNAYIQV
+163 EEGNSLLYNAPVQY
-177 DEEGNPMETFQEREQ
+177 DEEVKLTETFQKRED
-192 RQFEVVGFL
+192 RQFTVVGFL
-201 EHWGDTQVAGAGLD
+201 EHWGNTQRSGAGLD
-215 AFTGK
+215 AFIGK
-220 GEESQSVNQI
+220 GPESQSINHL
-230 YMELKNPSDAFAFME
+230 YMELYHPSDTFDFIE
-245 KYEDEF
+245 KYKDDTF
-251 SMQGNTSVLRW
+251 MQENTSVLKW
-262 MGVSGNASFEGML
+262 MGISGNDTFQGML
-275 NGMLTILIV
+275 IGMLTILIV
-284 IIGVGAVSL
+284 IIGIGAVSL

-339 IGILCGIGGIGVT
+339 IGILSGIGGIGVT
-352 LYFIGDSMAQ
+352 LHFIGESMARY
-362 FIHGTQSGKMTL
+362 IHGTEDGKITL
-374 QTSPGAILLSA
+374 ETSPGAILLSA

-412 RANKDVR
+412 RANKDVC
-419 IRAKEVKSPKI
+419 IRSKEVKSPKI
-430 IQKLFGLEGMLAD
+430 IQKLFGLEGMLAN

-454 ATVFSLTISIVLFTS
+454 ATVFSLTVSIVLFTA
-469 ATLFSNYM
+469 ATLSSNYM
-477 DMTGSFMLEAPEY
+477 DMTGAFMLEAPEY
-490 ELQFVLV
+490 ELQYV
-497 DSEEDD
+497 DWENELAK
-503 IEGKDNERE
+503 EERE
-512 DLLQMFEQGED
+512 DLLRMFESGED
-523 VDEVELHGEMSMPAG
+523 VKEVDLHGEMSIPAE
-538 IAKEDLADEA
+538 IAKDDTTRESRDNLEGYELQNFYDLSESETVSLDA
-548 TNHIWGYGLQEFY
+548 
-561 TITEEAASPFNEK
+561 EK
-574 DYYEYFEVI
+574 WYDYFKVI
-583 GLSDEA
+583 GLPDEE
-589 FEEYAS
+589 FRTYAS
-595 SQGVNP
+595 SHGIDP
-601 APYMQKG
+601 EPYMQEG
-608 NREVLFYDN
+608 NKDVLYYDAYGFFN
-617 YQFYNGDSGRYENV
+617 ADTSRYEKIH
-631 RTIGQEG
+631 TIQEEG
-638 INIQI
+638 TKIRFLPQI
-643 LPENPSYDE
+643 DYENNETPSV
-652 EYQDPNTIMNGAES
+652 QTILDQASGV
-666 LVLGQRVDQMP
+666 VLKKQMKTLP
-677 EGIENSNSICTI
+677 EGISEPNSFCTI
-689 VIPESRGE
+689 IIPENRAE
-697 ELIGTNS
+697 ALIGIDS
-704 YNRSGFIWC
+704 YNRSGFAWF
-713 YQIQS
+713 YQIKS
-718 SNYQNSYEDL
+718 ANYQKSYESL
-728 TQKMEE
+728 TAKMEE
-734 RGIDKDSLRNI
+734 RGMNKDSLFNA
-745 AQQYEQDRGI
+745 AQRYEEDRGI

-829 LLISFAMFMVL
+829 ILISFAMFMVL
-840 SQGAAVDF
+840 SQGVAIDF
-848 RQPWEGIL
+848 RQLWEGIL

-869 MLYSMSKIKKQNII
+869 MIYSMSKIKKQNII

>member
-1 MNIFATI
+1 MNIFVTI

-27 ILATAMISAVITL
+27 ILATAMISAVVTL

-59 HVVAKGLSEEQVKEF
+59 HVVAKGLSEERVKEF
-74 QENEEVKDSSVISE
+74 QENEEVKDFSVISE

-119 SVKLTQGR
+119 SLKLTQGR

-163 AEGNSLPFNAYIQV
+163 EEGNSLLYNAPVQY
-177 DEEGNPMETFQEREQ
+177 DEEVKLTETFQKRED
-192 RQFEVVGFL
+192 RQFTVVGFL
-201 EHWGDTQVAGAGLD
+201 EHWGNTQRSGAGLD
-215 AFTGK
+215 AFIGK
-220 GEESQSVNQI
+220 GPESQSINHL
-230 YMELKNPSDAFAFME
+230 YMELYHPSDTFDFIE
-245 KYEDEF
+245 KYKDDTF
-251 SMQGNTSVLRW
+251 MQENTSVLKW
-262 MGVSGNASFEGML
+262 MGISGNDTFQGML
-275 NGMLTILIV
+275 IGMLTILIV
-284 IIGVGAVSL
+284 IIGIGAVSL

-339 IGILCGIGGIGVT
+339 IGILSGIGGIGVT
-352 LYFIGDSMAQ
+352 LHFIGESMARY
-362 FIHGTQSGKMTL
+362 IHGTEDGKITL
-374 QTSPGAILLSA
+374 ETSPGAILLSA

-412 RANKDVR
+412 RANKDVC
-419 IRAKEVKSPKI
+419 IRSKEVKSPKI
-430 IQKLFGLEGMLAD
+430 IQKLFGLEGMLAN

-454 ATVFSLTISIVLFTS
+454 ATVFSLTVSIVLFTA
-469 ATLFSNYM
+469 ATLSSNYM
-477 DMTGSFMLEAPEY
+477 DMTGAFMLEAPEY
-490 ELQFVLV
+490 ELQYV
-497 DSEEDD
+497 DWENELAK
-503 IEGKDNERE
+503 EERE
-512 DLLQMFEQGED
+512 DLLRMFESGED
-523 VDEVELHGEMSMPAG
+523 VKEVDLHGEMSIPAE
-538 IAKEDLADEA
+538 IAKDDTTRESRDNLEGYELQNFYDLSESETVSLDA
-548 TNHIWGYGLQEFY
+548 
-561 TITEEAASPFNEK
+561 EK
-574 DYYEYFEVI
+574 WYDYFKVI
-583 GLSDEA
+583 GLPDEE
-589 FEEYAS
+589 FRTYAS
-595 SQGVNP
+595 SHGIDP
-601 APYMQKG
+601 EPYMQEG
-608 NREVLFYDN
+608 NKDVLYYDAYGFFN
-617 YQFYNGDSGRYENV
+617 ADTSRYEKIH
-631 RTIGQEG
+631 TIQEEG
-638 INIQI
+638 TKIRFLPQI
-643 LPENPSYDE
+643 DYENNETPSV
-652 EYQDPNTIMNGAES
+652 QTILDQASGV
-666 LVLGQRVDQMP
+666 VLKKQMKTLP
-677 EGIENSNSICTI
+677 EGISEPNSFCTI
-689 VIPESRGE
+689 IIPENRAE
-697 ELIGTNS
+697 ALIGIDS
-704 YNRSGFIWC
+704 YNRSGFAWF
-713 YQIQS
+713 YQIKS
-718 SNYQNSYEDL
+718 ANYQKSYESL
-728 TQKMEE
+728 TAKMEE
-734 RGIDKDSLRNI
+734 RGMNKDSLFNA
-745 AQQYEQDRGI
+745 AQRYEEDRGI

-829 LLISFAMFMVL
+829 ILISFAMFMVL
-840 SQGAAVDF
+840 SQGVAIDF

-869 MLYSMSKIKKQNII
+869 MIYSMSKIKKQNII

>member
-1 MNIFATI
+1 MNIFVTI

-27 ILATAMISAVITL
+27 ILATAMISAVVTL

-59 HVVAKGLSEEQVKEF
+59 HVVAKGLSEERVKEF
-74 QENEEVKDSSVISE
+74 QENEEVKDFSVISE

-119 SVKLTQGR
+119 SLKLTQGR

-163 AEGNSLPFNAYIQV
+163 EEGNSLLYNAPVQY
-177 DEEGNPMETFQEREQ
+177 DEEVKLTETFQKRED
-192 RQFEVVGFL
+192 RQFTVVGFL
-201 EHWGDTQVAGAGLD
+201 EHWGNTQRSGAGLD
-215 AFTGK
+215 AFIGK
-220 GEESQSVNQI
+220 GPESQSINHL
-230 YMELKNPSDAFAFME
+230 YMELYHPSDTFDFIE
-245 KYEDEF
+245 KYKDDTF
-251 SMQGNTSVLRW
+251 MQENTSVLKW
-262 MGVSGNASFEGML
+262 MGISGNDTFQGML
-275 NGMLTILIV
+275 IGMLTILIV
-284 IIGVGAVSL
+284 IIGIGAVSL

-339 IGILCGIGGIGVT
+339 IGILSGIGGIGVT
-352 LYFIGDSMAQ
+352 LHFIGESMARY
-362 FIHGTQSGKMTL
+362 IHGTEDGKITL
-374 QTSPGAILLSA
+374 ETSPGAILLSA

-412 RANKDVR
+412 RANKDVC
-419 IRAKEVKSPKI
+419 IRSKEVKSPKI
-430 IQKLFGLEGMLAD
+430 IQKLFGLEGMLAN

-454 ATVFSLTISIVLFTS
+454 ATVFSLTVSIVLFTA

-477 DMTGSFMLEAPEY
+477 DMTGAFMLEAPEY
-490 ELQFVLV
+490 ELQYV
-497 DSEEDD
+497 DWENELAK
-503 IEGKDNERE
+503 EERE
-512 DLLQMFEQGED
+512 DLLRMFESGED
-523 VDEVELHGEMSMPAG
+523 VKEVDLHGEMSIPAE
-538 IAKEDLADEA
+538 IAKDDTTRESRDNLEGYELQNFYDLSESETVSLDA
-548 TNHIWGYGLQEFY
+548 
-561 TITEEAASPFNEK
+561 EK
-574 DYYEYFEVI
+574 WYDYFKVI
-583 GLSDEA
+583 GLPDEE
-589 FEEYAS
+589 FRTYAS
-595 SQGVNP
+595 SHGIDP
-601 APYMQKG
+601 EPYMQEG
-608 NREVLFYDN
+608 NKDVLYYDAYGFFN
-617 YQFYNGDSGRYENV
+617 ADTSRYEKIH
-631 RTIGQEG
+631 TIQEEG
-638 INIQI
+638 TKIRFLPQI
-643 LPENPSYDE
+643 DYENNETPSV
-652 EYQDPNTIMNGAES
+652 QTILDQASGV
-666 LVLGQRVDQMP
+666 VLKKQMKALP
-677 EGIENSNSICTI
+677 EGISKPNSFCTI
-689 VIPESRGE
+689 IIPENRAE
-697 ELIGTNS
+697 ALIGIDS
-704 YNRSGFIWC
+704 YNRSGFAWF
-713 YQIQS
+713 YQIKS
-718 SNYQNSYEDL
+718 ANYQKSYESL
-728 TQKMEE
+728 TAKMEE
-734 RGIDKDSLRNI
+734 RGMNKDSLFNA
-745 AQQYEQDRGI
+745 AQRYEEDRGI

-829 LLISFAMFMVL
+829 ILISFAMFMVL
-840 SQGAAVDF
+840 SQGVAIDF

-869 MLYSMSKIKKQNII
+869 MIYSMSKIKKQNII

>member
-1 MNIFATI
+1 MNIFVTI

-59 HVVAKGLSEEQVKEF
+59 HVVAKGLSEERVKEF

-119 SVKLTQGR
+119 SLKLTQGR

-163 AEGNSLPFNAYIQV
+163 EEGNSLLYNAPAQY
-177 DEEGNPMETFQEREQ
+177 DEEVKLTETFQKRED
-192 RQFEVVGFL
+192 RQFTVVGFL
-201 EHWGDTQVAGAGLD
+201 EHWGNTQRSGAGLD
-215 AFTGK
+215 AFIGK
-220 GEESQSVNQI
+220 GPESQPI
-230 YMELKNPSDAFAFME
+230 HHLYMELYHPSDTFDFIE
-245 KYEDEF
+245 KYKDDTF
-251 SMQGNTSVLRW
+251 MQENTSVLKW
-262 MGVSGNASFEGML
+262 MGISGNDTFQGML
-275 NGMLTILIV
+275 IGMLTILIV
-284 IIGVGAVSL
+284 IIGIGAVSL

-339 IGILCGIGGIGVT
+339 IGILSGIGGIGVT
-352 LYFIGDSMAQ
+352 LHFIGESMARY
-362 FIHGTQSGKMTL
+362 IHGTEDGRITL
-374 QTSPGAILLSA
+374 ETSPGAILLSA

-412 RANKDVR
+412 RANKDVF
-419 IRAKEVKSPKI
+419 IRSKEVKSPKI
-430 IQKLFGLEGMLAD
+430 IQKLFGLEGMLAN

-454 ATVFSLTISIVLFTS
+454 ATVFSLTVSIVLFTA

-477 DMTGSFMLEAPEY
+477 DMTGAFMLEAPEY
-490 ELQFVLV
+490 ELQYV
-497 DSEEDD
+497 DWENELAK
-503 IEGKDNERE
+503 EERE
-512 DLLQMFEQGED
+512 DLLGMFESGED
-523 VDEVELHGEMSMPAG
+523 VKEVDLHGEMSIPAE
-538 IAKEDLADEA
+538 IAKDDTTRESRDNLEGYELQNFYDLSENE
-548 TNHIWGYGLQEFY
+548 TSILN
-561 TITEEAASPFNEK
+561 EEK
-574 DYYEYFEVI
+574 WYDYFKVI
-583 GLSDEA
+583 GLPDEE
-589 FEEYAS
+589 FRTYAS
-595 SQGVNP
+595 SHGIDP
-601 APYMQKG
+601 EPYMQEG
-608 NREVLFYDN
+608 NKDVLYYDAYGFFN
-617 YQFYNGDSGRYENV
+617 ADTSRYEKIH
-631 RTIGQEG
+631 TIQEEG
-638 INIQI
+638 TEIRF
-643 LPENPSYDE
+643 LPKIDYENNENPSV
-652 EYQDPNTIMNGAES
+652 QTILDQASGV
-666 LVLGQRVDQMP
+666 VLKKQMKTLP
-677 EGIENSNSICTI
+677 EGISEPNSFCTI
-689 VIPESRGE
+689 IIPENRAE
-697 ELIGTNS
+697 ALIGTDS
-704 YNRSGFIWC
+704 YNRSGFTWF
-713 YQIQS
+713 YQIKS
-718 SNYQNSYEDL
+718 ANYQKSYESL
-728 TQKMEE
+728 TAKMEE
-734 RGIDKDSLRNI
+734 RGMNKDSLFNA
-745 AQQYEQDRGI
+745 AQRYEEDRGI

-829 LLISFAMFMVL
+829 ILISFAMFMVL
-840 SQGAAVDF
+840 SQGAAIDF

-869 MLYSMSKIKKQNII
+869 MIYSMSKIKKQNII